1 MELCFAVRCAD
12 FVLLVWTRFLE
23 EIDPLRYGLDLG
35 LLDLGV
41 GVGAVVGS
49 VGLLGSVLDPHDV
62 QSDARRVLGVVLR
75 SSVHN

>member
-1 MELCFAVRCAD
+1 MEFCFAVWGTD
-12 FVLLVWTRFLE
+12 FVLLVWARFLE
-23 EIDPLRYGLDLG
+23 EIDPLRNGLDLG

-49 VGLLGSVLDPHDV
+49 VGLLAPVLDPHDV
-62 QSDARRVLGVVLR
+62 QSDARRVLRVVLW

>member
-1 MELCFAVRCAD
+1 MEFCFAVRCAD
-12 FVLLVWTRFLE
+12 FVLLVWARFLE
-23 EIDPLRYGLDLG
+23 EIDPLRNGLDLG

-49 VGLLGSVLDPHDV
+49 VGLLAPVLDPHDV
-62 QSDARRVLGVVLR
+62 EGDAGRVRGDVLR